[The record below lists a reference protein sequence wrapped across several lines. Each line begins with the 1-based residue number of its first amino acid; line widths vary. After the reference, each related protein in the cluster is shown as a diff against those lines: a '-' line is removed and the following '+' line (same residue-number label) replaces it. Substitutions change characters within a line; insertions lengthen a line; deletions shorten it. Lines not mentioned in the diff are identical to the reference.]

1 MSVLARS
8 VTDMYETRLTRHLDA
23 SRSAIYRALIDPE
36 ALARWRV
43 PDNMTSEVH
52 EFEAREGGSFRIS
65 LTYTS
70 PGDASPGDTSPGDK
84 GKSSEH
90 TDTYHGRFLRLVP
103 DEMVVEVFEFETSD
117 PALSGEMKL
126 TTTLVDAP
134 GGGTRVTIHHE
145 GVPDAVPPA
154 DNELGQRMALDHLA
168 KLVEK
173 PARR

>member
-1 MSVLARS
+1 MSVLPRN
-8 VTDMYETRLTRHLDA
+8 VTYMYETRLTRHLDA
-23 SRSAIYRALIDPE
+23 SRAAIYRALTDPD

-52 EFEAREGGSFRIS
+52 EFEACEGGAFRIS

-70 PGDASPGDTSPGDK
+70 AGDT
-84 GKSSEH
+84 GKSAEH
-90 TDTYHGRFLRLVP
+90 TDTYHGHFLRLVP

-117 PALSGEMKL
+117 PALSGEMTL

-134 GGGTRVTIHHE
+134 GGGTHVTIHHE

-173 PARR
+173 PA